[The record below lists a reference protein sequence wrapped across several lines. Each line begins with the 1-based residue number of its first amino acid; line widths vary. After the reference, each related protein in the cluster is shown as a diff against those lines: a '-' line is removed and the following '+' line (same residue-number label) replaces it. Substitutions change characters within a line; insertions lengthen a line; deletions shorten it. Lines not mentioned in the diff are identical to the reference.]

1 MYHNLVWDVHTVCM
15 KTYEDRV
22 RVPQNT
28 KYLRKNPTETGLCT
42 PSHTPAVVQFR
53 YSLGLRL
60 LDYSAEPKTIPC
72 SNSKRVLVCAR
83 VERSK
88 FQS

>member
-1 MYHNLVWDVHTVCM
+1 M

-28 KYLRKNPTETGLCT
+28 KYLQKNPTGTGLCT
-42 PSHTPAVVQFR
+42 PSHTPGVVQFR
-53 YSLGLRL
+53 YSLGLPH

-72 SNSKRVLVCAR
+72 SNSQRVLVCVR
-83 VERSK
+83 VERPK

>member
-1 MYHNLVWDVHTVCM
+1 M

-60 LDYSAEPKTIPC
+60 LDYSEEPKTIPC
-72 SNSKRVLVCAR
+72 SQCVLVCAR
-83 VERSK
+83 VERPK